1 MTSEALDQGFR
12 IVAEAIARQFNI
24 DASEVSPATVAMD
37 VDGWDSF
44 SNGLL
49 IMALEEAV
57 GRPLPFDALV
67 AAENVGEMAAVVAR
81 SLAS

>member
-1 MTSEALDQGFR
+1 MTREAPDVGFR

-24 DASEVSPATVAMD
+24 DANAVGPATVAMD

-57 GRPLPFDALV
+57 GRPLPFDELMAS
-67 AAENVGEMAAVVAR
+67 ENVGEMADVVAR
-81 SLAS
+81 LLAS

>member
-1 MTSEALDQGFR
+1 MTSEASDQGFR
-12 IVAEAIARQFNI
+12 TVAEAIARQFNI
-24 DASEVSPATVAMD
+24 DASAVSPATVAMD

-57 GRPLPFDALV
+57 GRPLPFDELV